1 MTDKELERIYNEG
14 YRAVYWT
21 AMQLLKSE
29 ADAEDVVQDTFVAL
43 IESYDTINDKDKVI
57 PWLKKIAANKC
68 LNRLTRT
75 KTDAVEDEFFEDVE
89 AMPEDFLPDT
99 IIESEEARRIVMD
112 IIDNS
117 LSDDIRRTLI
127 LFYFDEMSTK
137 EIAKSLGVP
146 EGTVR
151 RRLNFARNKIKK
163 EVEKYEK
170 DNKTKLFGMA
180 LTFLSKLFIKE
191 AEQVPF
197 KAMPAKLISLSA
209 SAQATHAGAASKI
222 ALTGAKKGT
231 GIMLNKVI
239 IATVASVVVVG
250 GVIAGIVVLN
260 NRENV
265 PTTEET
271 TVITEVTEDSAV
283 VSNATTDTTTS
294 ETDISVSDTTAL
306 SSRTMRELTDDDLII
321 EFGLGT
327 GYMGGSIQAT
337 VVHGTVSVGDELRLV
352 GHAFEML
359 PFAFDGADHIS
370 TTVTALAS
378 YPAGDRDPLQSASAG
393 DVILIKLDG
402 IDPLD
407 AAIHSMV
414 AIKEDSDLTADAIGV
429 EVTVTIEEGT
439 DWLDNHDGRIR
450 VEFLCGDFGPDGN
463 MTGDAI
469 SCYEATATVLER
481 NGDTVTMLVTF
492 DDYHYFTAPGLECYM
507 RYIDEFRA
515 RGIIDVVYL
524 EET

>member
-180 LTFLSKLFIKE
+180 LPFLSKLFIKE

-306 SSRTMRELTDDDLII
+306 SSRTMRELTDDDLNIKFNHVNTWAINPYLRYTFVKVGNFSAFLDGGI
-321 EFGLGT
+321 EFASQHAK
-327 GYMGGSIQAT
+327 GYKKNLSTFG
-337 VVHGTVSVGDELRLV
+337 VSVKPGIAYNVSDKVTLVAHLGDGLYYA
-352 GHAFEML
+352 HKWNKSFE
-359 PFAFDGADHIS
+359 
-370 TTVTALAS
+370 
-378 YPAGDRDPLQSASAG
+378 
-393 DVILIKLDG
+393 
-402 IDPLD
+402 
-407 AAIHSMV
+407 
-414 AIKEDSDLTADAIGV
+414 
-429 EVTVTIEEGT
+429 
-439 DWLDNHDGRIR
+439 
-450 VEFLCGDFGPDGN
+450 
-463 MTGDAI
+463 
-469 SCYEATATVLER
+469 
-481 NGDTVTMLVTF
+481 GDTKYAVQPSNNWNKFGFQLLNGVSF
-492 DDYHYFTAPGLECYM
+492 GAYYNF
-507 RYIDEFRA
+507 
-515 RGIIDVVYL
+515 
-524 EET
+524 